1 MPVAQSGV
9 QTGTVLVQPVP
20 EGYECRWY
28 KLPASL
34 PTGTS
39 MIPVE
44 QLEFLYG
51 GLYGK
56 DLKLI
61 RALDA

>member
-1 MPVAQSGV
+1 
-9 QTGTVLVQPVP
+9 VP